1 VTFFVIFT
9 YLKYGYLANSDFA
22 AECNASVDSLLC
34 SIRASLA
41 LFLHLGKLGIVAL
54 VVSVIA
60 LFANNRYFSLLSLF
74 ISVGAVL
81 LFNASLGSVAFILS
95 MFIVL
100 QGSKSGVKEAAKP
113 L

>member
-1 VTFFVIFT
+1 
-9 YLKYGYLANSDFA
+9 
-22 AECNASVDSLLC
+22 LLC

-54 VVSVIA
+54 VVSLIA

-81 LFNASLGSVAFILS
+81 LFNASLGSVAFVLS
-95 MFIVL
+95 MVTVL
-100 QGSKSGVKEAAKP
+100 KGYKSGVKEAVKP